1 MSRSAYLP
9 SKAHLHSTENSI
21 MQMRFVHLL
30 NTTVALSAISHSFTI
45 SQNLTLI
52 NHPLNNTILRNKN
65 HTLSVP
71 EEPPR
76 LALSYEIGGAKLNTT
91 SCLMSALS
99 ALKTLALG
107 DWVAK
112 IQDSTEYRD
121 DAYPEVSITVNTP
134 RRKRSLQA
142 RYVVWAIFGGV
153 RRIMEEKRFEFTQVE
168 VRWDGELVGWVHFV
182 NNAVRTPTRQGLD
195 VSKRGSLL
203 VRGRRSDGSL
213 SAIDPD
219 EARLEVS
226 LIPVGERLGIY
237 DVFLPIMNSLTD
249 MAAYSSTLRSDA
261 LIAGF
266 QGRVGFVCLLPTSPL
281 EYMWLARTIARIPRY
296 MLEERRFGE
305 VAMVVSIDGV
315 KRAIG
320 RVSKAEIC
328 MEEIEKVWDEK
339 GRLSL

>member
-1 MSRSAYLP
+1 
-9 SKAHLHSTENSI
+9 
-21 MQMRFVHLL
+21 MQMRFVHLA
-30 NTTVALSAISHSFTI
+30 TTVALISISHSFTI
-45 SQNLTLI
+45 SQNLTLL
-52 NHPLNNTILRNKN
+52 NPPLNSTILRDDN

-91 SCLMSALS
+91 SCLMSALF

-112 IQDSTEYRD
+112 IQDGTEYHD
-121 DAYPEVSITVNTP
+121 NAYPEVSITVNTP

-142 RYVVWAIFGGV
+142 RYVVWAVFGGV

-168 VRWDGELVGWVHFV
+168 VRWNGELVGWVHFV

-195 VSKRGSLL
+195 VSKRGSPL
-203 VRGRRSDGSL
+203 VPGGRSIRSL
-213 SAIDPD
+213 SAIDAD
-219 EARLEVS
+219 ETRLQVDFV
-226 LIPVGERLGIY
+226 PVGERLGIY

-249 MAAYSSTLRSDA
+249 MAAYSSTLRTDA
-261 LIAGF
+261 LIAGYDT
-266 QGRVGFVCLLPTSPL
+266 RVGVVCLLLTSPL
-281 EYMWLARTIARIPRY
+281 EYMWVARAIARIPRY

-305 VAMVVSIDGV
+305 VTMVVNLDGV
-315 KRAIG
+315 KRATG

-328 MEEIEKVWDEK
+328 MEELEK
-339 GRLSL
+339 GWDNDGDENLSL